1 MCAMLHILAR
11 GLRAGNGLWQS
22 TWKGRVGILEVGYK
36 TNMEAFNLQSHFLRT
51 RTIMESRTL
60 LEIFESKLEETARL
74 FFSNN
79 MITVDLVTTIYNV
92 LFWGLAIPAVAY
104 LLKILGGLKI
114 GEKNMN
120 YFPFMQN
127 LDFLLCCWKYWLS
140 QRYHLVKS
148 GRFCKCY
155 CCPLKFPSLRLLVTW
170 EVGDYSST
178 EIFVYQDSARST
190 FYCS

>member
-1 MCAMLHILAR
+1 MLHISAR
-11 GLRAGNGLWQS
+11 ALRAGNGLWQS
-22 TWKGRVGILEVGYK
+22 TWKGKVDILEVGYK
-36 TNMEAFNLQSHFLRT
+36 TNMEAFHLQSHFLRT

-104 LLKILGGLKI
+104 LLKLLGELKI

-127 LDFLLCCWKYWLS
+127 LDFLLCC
-140 QRYHLVKS
+140 
-148 GRFCKCY
+148 
-155 CCPLKFPSLRLLVTW
+155 
-170 EVGDYSST
+170 
-178 EIFVYQDSARST
+178 
-190 FYCS
+190 

>member
-1 MCAMLHILAR
+1 MPDIYLQDYVLCTAWRKPSTPSRWCAMLHILAR

-22 TWKGRVGILEVGYK
+22 TWKGRVDILEVGYK

-51 RTIMESRTL
+51 HTIMESRTL
-60 LEIFESKLEETARL
+60 LDIFESKLEETARL

-114 GEKNMN
+114 GEKNMSD
-120 YFPFMQN
+120 FPFMQK
-127 LDFLLCCWKYWLS
+127 LQTFFLVVENIDW
-140 QRYHLVKS
+140 VK
-148 GRFCKCY
+148 
-155 CCPLKFPSLRLLVTW
+155 
-170 EVGDYSST
+170 D
-178 EIFVYQDSARST
+178 II
-190 FYCS
+190 